1 MDGRVDVPMNKVVF
15 FKLVGL
21 VYVGMIV
28 LQDELE
34 DGRRTSLD
42 KFDKYFY
49 ESILSLLANDYRP
62 YIPFK

>member
-15 FKLVGL
+15 LKLIGL

-42 KFDKYFY
+42 KLDKYFY

>member
-42 KFDKYFY
+42 KFDKF
-49 ESILSLLANDYRP
+49 L
-62 YIPFK
+62 

>member
-15 FKLVGL
+15 LKLVGL
-21 VYVGMIV
+21 VYVGMIL

-42 KFDKYFY
+42 KLDKYFY